1 MNFLLIFLFMYY
13 PNNRLINRMNCFNVL
28 IIWEY
33 PLENKQ
39 KNYQKKNIIICFNKD
54 MRQYNKFLSKKEI
67 KLYPMMN
74 YLQDNEKCLITL
86 KDLCLEQNIVLSI
99 LKISHKKNIK
109 K

>member
-1 MNFLLIFLFMYY
+1 
-13 PNNRLINRMNCFNVL
+13 MNCFNVL

-39 KNYQKKNIIICFNKD
+39 NNYQKKNIIICFNKD

-67 KLYPMMN
+67 KLFPMMSH
-74 YLQDNEKCLITL
+74 LQDNEKCLITL

>member
-28 IIWEY
+28 IIWGY

-74 YLQDNEKCLITL
+74 YLQDNEKCLIIF
-86 KDLCLEQNIVLSI
+86 KNLCLVQNIVLSI
-99 LKISHKKNIK
+99 LKVSHKKI
-109 K
+109 